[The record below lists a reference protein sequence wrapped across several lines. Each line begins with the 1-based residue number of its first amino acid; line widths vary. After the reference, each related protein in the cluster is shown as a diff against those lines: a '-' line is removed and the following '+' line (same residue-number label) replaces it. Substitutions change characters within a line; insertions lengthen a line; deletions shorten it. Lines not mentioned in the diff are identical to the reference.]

1 MDNKVKEKMME
12 SKKFNFV
19 YEKTTEE
26 DRKFI
31 ESFQIHR
38 VYHGGMVDVVYWV
51 YDKEKGMYFVDND
64 APLGLVLEGVD
75 GPQVANFIYKNIV
88 NTIKYDY
95 YVNRF
100 VLSIEYKGF
109 MIDERLKNEE
119 KYVIGAMR
127 NALEV
132 FLSNTFKNRKVDI
145 IN

>member
-1 MDNKVKEKMME
+1 ME

-88 NTIKYDY
+88 NTIKYVYHSD
-95 YVNRF
+95 RF

-109 MIDERLKNEE
+109 MVDERLKDEE
-119 KYVIGAMR
+119 EYVIEAMK
-127 NALEV
+127 NALEI
-132 FLSNTFKNRKVDI
+132 FLGKIFKNRKI
-145 IN
+145 EIKN

>member
-1 MDNKVKEKMME
+1 MME

-88 NTIKYDY
+88 NTIKYVYHSD
-95 YVNRF
+95 RF

-109 MIDERLKNEE
+109 MVDERLKDEE
-119 KYVIGAMR
+119 EYVIEAMK
-127 NALEV
+127 NALEI
-132 FLSNTFKNRKVDI
+132 FLGKIFKNRKI
-145 IN
+145 EIKN

>member
-1 MDNKVKEKMME
+1 MME
-12 SKKFNFV
+12 IKKFNFV
-19 YEKTTEE
+19 YEKITEE

-31 ESFQIHR
+31 ESFHINR

-95 YVNRF
+95 YEDKF
-100 VLSIEYKGF
+100 VLYVEYKEF
-109 MIDERLKNEE
+109 RVDKRLKDEE
-119 KYVIGAMR
+119 EYVVEAMR
-127 NALEV
+127 KALEV
-132 FLSNTFKNRKVDI
+132 FWGNFFDDRKMKVL
-145 IN
+145 N

>member
-1 MDNKVKEKMME
+1 ME

-95 YVNRF
+95 YEDKF
-100 VLSIEYKGF
+100 VLYVEYKEF
-109 MIDERLKNEE
+109 RVDEVLKKEE
-119 KYVIGAMR
+119 EYVIEAMR
-127 NALEV
+127 NALEI
-132 FLSNTFKNRKVDI
+132 FLDKAFENRKI
-145 IN
+145 EIAN

>member
-1 MDNKVKEKMME
+1 MME

-19 YEKTTEE
+19 CEKIAEE

-31 ESFQIHR
+31 ESFHINR

-88 NTIKYDY
+88 NTVKYDY
-95 YVNRF
+95 YVDRF
-100 VLSIEYKGF
+100 VLSIEYKEF
-109 MIDERLKNEE
+109 RVDERLKDEE
-119 KYVIGAMR
+119 KYVIEAMR

-132 FLSNTFKNRKVDI
+132 YFGSFFDDRKMKVL
-145 IN
+145 N

>member
-1 MDNKVKEKMME
+1 MME
-12 SKKFNFV
+12 TKKFNFV
-19 YEKTTEE
+19 YEKITEE

-31 ESFQIHR
+31 ESFHINR

-64 APLGLVLEGVD
+64 APLGLVLEGVN

-95 YVNRF
+95 YVDRF

-109 MIDERLKNEE
+109 RVDERLKDEE
-119 KYVIGAMR
+119 KYVIEAMR

-132 FLSNTFKNRKVDI
+132 YFGSFFDDRKMKVL
-145 IN
+145 N

>member
-1 MDNKVKEKMME
+1 MME

-38 VYHGGMVDVVYWV
+38 VYHGGMVDVVFWV
-51 YDKEKGMYFVDND
+51 YDKEKGMYFILND

-75 GPQVANFIYKNIV
+75 GPKVANFIYKNIV

-95 YVNRF
+95 HSDRF
-100 VLSIEYKGF
+100 VLSIEYKE
-109 MIDERLKNEE
+109 IRVDKRLKDEGE
-119 KYVIGAMR
+119 YVVEAMR
-127 NALEV
+127 KALEV
-132 FLSNTFKNRKVDI
+132 FWGSFFDDRKMKVL
-145 IN
+145 N

>member
-1 MDNKVKEKMME
+1 MME
-12 SKKFNFV
+12 TKKFNFV
-19 YEKTTEE
+19 YEKITEE

-31 ESFQIHR
+31 ESFHINR

-95 YVNRF
+95 YEDKF
-100 VLSIEYKGF
+100 VLYVEYKEF
-109 MIDERLKNEE
+109 RVDEVLKKEE
-119 KYVIGAMR
+119 EYVIEAMR
-127 NALEV
+127 NALEI
-132 FLSNTFKNRKVDI
+132 FLDKAFENRKIEIV
-145 IN
+145 N

>member
-1 MDNKVKEKMME
+1 ME

-95 YVNRF
+95 YEDKF
-100 VLSIEYKGF
+100 VLYVEYKEF
-109 MIDERLKNEE
+109 RVDEVLKKEE
-119 KYVIGAMR
+119 EYVIEAMR
-127 NALEV
+127 NALEI
-132 FLSNTFKNRKVDI
+132 FLDKAFENRKIEIV
-145 IN
+145 N

>member
-1 MDNKVKEKMME
+1 ME
-12 SKKFNFV
+12 TKKFNFV
-19 YEKTTEE
+19 YEKITEE

-31 ESFQIHR
+31 ESFHINR

-95 YVNRF
+95 YEEGWGRVCYWSNEK
-100 VLSIEYKGF
+100 SIRNIFGQSFWKS
-109 MIDERLKNEE
+109 KNWDC
-119 KYVIGAMR
+119 KLIKKIWAWKM
-127 NALEV
+127 
-132 FLSNTFKNRKVDI
+132 
-145 IN
+145 

>member
-1 MDNKVKEKMME
+1 MME

-88 NTIKYDY
+88 NTIKYD
-95 YVNRF
+95 
-100 VLSIEYKGF
+100 
-109 MIDERLKNEE
+109 
-119 KYVIGAMR
+119 
-127 NALEV
+127 
-132 FLSNTFKNRKVDI
+132 
-145 IN
+145 